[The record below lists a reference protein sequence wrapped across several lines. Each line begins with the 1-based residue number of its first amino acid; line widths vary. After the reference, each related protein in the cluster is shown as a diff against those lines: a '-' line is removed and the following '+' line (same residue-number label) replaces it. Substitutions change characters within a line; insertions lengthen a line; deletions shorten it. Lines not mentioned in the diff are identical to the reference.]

1 VQEILV
7 NLTFAETPTHT
18 DQQHGLLPSHAYRV
32 RLRPLIPQLGATIVN
47 FSASAIGLLLLLAA
61 AGHTARNETENA
73 VQAYVDLGPVR
84 LVAGMPRDQ
93 AIALLAESY
102 SISPWKNPEGKDAWG
117 VADRRAD
124 EHGNGLLVAFVFFEA
139 GRLVRAGKY
148 WPQSNSG
155 YDVVHT
161 ISNALD
167 HLREQGFSKCSVFSR
182 KENEPDME
190 HDILSI
196 NCGAKGITLDAS
208 LSHYQGEPVTG
219 VQVYE
224 EIAYVPARKR

>member
-1 VQEILV
+1 
-7 NLTFAETPTHT
+7 
-18 DQQHGLLPSHAYRV
+18 
-32 RLRPLIPQLGATIVN
+32 VN
-47 FSASAIGLLLLLAA
+47 FSASAIGLLLLLTAG
-61 AGHTARNETENA
+61 AGHTAHSETENA
-73 VQAYVDLGPVR
+73 GQAYVDLGPVR

-117 VADRRAD
+117 VADRRPD
-124 EHGNGLLVAFVFFEA
+124 EHENRSLVGYVFFEA
-139 GRLVRAGKY
+139 GKLVRAGKY
-148 WPQSNSG
+148 WPQSGSG

-167 HLREQGFSKCSVFSR
+167 HLREQGFTRCSVFSR
-182 KENEPDME
+182 KENGPDIE

-196 NCGAKGITLDAS
+196 NCGVKGITLDAS

-224 EIAYVPARKR
+224 EIAYVPVRKR